1 MKKLLLL
8 GCLLLTAACQ
18 PSTPTLAPESTPTA
32 TPLPPTATATLTP
45 EPTLTPSPIPPT
57 PLPRFFREEFEGVF
71 PSWSLLQSNGETAP
85 QAAVQ
90 NGALTFTL
98 GSRYNWAYVILGAE
112 SYSDAHITASLASRA
127 GSPSALGVVCRYSEA
142 NGWYEFNISED
153 GTYNVLF
160 GQWLAAGIADYQP
173 IASDFSEYIYRS
185 GEANEVG
192 MDCRGNTLWLYL
204 NGKLFRK
211 IDVTRFGLAEGRLGL
226 SMASFENAPV
236 TANFEWVQVGQS
248 GE

>member
-1 MKKLLLL
+1 MKKLIIL
-8 GCLLLTAACQ
+8 GCLLLTVACQ
-18 PSTPTLAPESTPTA
+18 PSTPTLAPDSTPTA
-32 TPLPPTATATLTP
+32 TLLPPTGTASVTP

-57 PLPRFFREEFEGVF
+57 PLPRFFREEFDGVF
-71 PSWSLLQSNGETAP
+71 PSWSLLQSNGDSP
-85 QAAVQ
+85 QATVE
-90 NGALTFTL
+90 NGALTFAL
-98 GSRYNWAYVILGAE
+98 ASPYSWSYVILGAE
-112 SYSDAHITASLASRA
+112 EYTDAHITARFDSRSA
-127 GSPSALGVVCRYSEA
+127 SPSALGVVCRYSEA

-160 GQWLAAGIADYQP
+160 GQWLAAGVADYQP
-173 IASDFSEYIYRS
+173 IASDFSEYIRPN

-192 MDCRGNTLWLYL
+192 MDCQGNTLWLYL

-211 IDVTRFGLAEGRLGL
+211 IDVSRFGLTGGRLGL

-236 TANFEWVQVGQS
+236 VAGFEWVQVGQS

>member
-18 PSTPTLAPESTPTA
+18 PSTPAPAPESTPTA
-32 TPLPPTATATLTP
+32 TLLSPTATASVTP

-57 PLPRFFREEFEGVF
+57 PLPRFFREEFDGVF
-71 PSWSLLQSNGETAP
+71 PSWSLLQSNGDSAP
-85 QAAVQ
+85 QTAVD
-90 NGALTFTL
+90 NGTLTFTL
-98 GSRYNWAYVILGAE
+98 ASPYEWAYVILGAE
-112 SYSDAHITASLASRA
+112 EYTDAHITVRFDSRSA
-127 GSPSALGVVCRYSEA
+127 SPSALGVVCRYSEA

-160 GQWLAAGIADYQP
+160 GQWLAAGVADYQP
-173 IASDFSEYIYRS
+173 IASDFSEYIRPN

-192 MDCRGNTLWLYL
+192 MDCQGNTLWLYL

-211 IDVTRFGLAEGRLGL
+211 IDVTRFGLTGGRLGL

-236 TANFEWVQVGQS
+236 VAGFEWVQVGQS